1 MLHDIIVEKLVQEKY
16 LSFDLLSIIRQVK
29 KKRGGLRFLTGRTQ
43 RGGGG
48 HSDAYCVQQGGWG
61 GLKIGKKCV
70 CN

>member
-29 KKRGGLRFLTGRTQ
+29 KKRGGGSHILDWTYANGGGVIKMRTVCN

-48 HSDAYCVQQGGWG
+48 V
-61 GLKIGKKCV
+61 
-70 CN
+70 